1 MNKKITVYYAKDAD
15 EAARIQAVLQANGI
29 EAEEKSLG
37 EHVYHDIYGG
47 NGAYGR
53 EIQVEEEKEAQA
65 RAAINAWCSGKET
78 TEKSRNLSGKI
89 PPAPVPSEQSP
100 HCRCRPSRHHP
111 SVSEINQTIEN
122 GCTRIT
128 FRIQ

>member
-1 MNKKITVYYAKDAD
+1 MSNKYLVVIVED
-15 EAARIQAVLQANGI
+15 EYNISSFVSAVLQANGI

-89 PPAPVPSEQSP
+89 LIAVAVLLVIILLFL
-100 HCRCRPSRHHP
+100 R
-111 SVSEINQTIEN
+111 
-122 GCTRIT
+122 
-128 FRIQ
+128 

>member
-89 PPAPVPSEQSP
+89 QKSFRKNPY
-100 HCRCRPSRHHP
+100 CRCRPSRHHP

>member
-1 MNKKITVYYAKDAD
+1 MNKKITVYYATDAD

-89 PPAPVPSEQSP
+89 LIAVAVLLVIILLFL
-100 HCRCRPSRHHP
+100 R
-111 SVSEINQTIEN
+111 
-122 GCTRIT
+122 
-128 FRIQ
+128 

>member
-1 MNKKITVYYAKDAD
+1 M
-15 EAARIQAVLQANGI
+15 LQANGI

-89 PPAPVPSEQSP
+89 LIAVAVLLVIILLFL
-100 HCRCRPSRHHP
+100 R
-111 SVSEINQTIEN
+111 
-122 GCTRIT
+122 
-128 FRIQ
+128 

>member
-15 EAARIQAVLQANGI
+15 EAARIQAVLRPTGSRRRRKAWESMFI
-29 EAEEKSLG
+29 MIFTVETALTEERSRWRKRRKHRPGPPSMPGALEKKLRKIQKSFL
-37 EHVYHDIYGG
+37 ENPLAVAVH
-47 NGAYGR
+47 
-53 EIQVEEEKEAQA
+53 
-65 RAAINAWCSGKET
+65 
-78 TEKSRNLSGKI
+78 
-89 PPAPVPSEQSP
+89 
-100 HCRCRPSRHHP
+100 SRHHP

>member
-65 RAAINAWCSGKET
+65 RAAINAWWK
-78 TEKSRNLSGKI
+78 RNYGKI
-89 PPAPVPSEQSP
+89 QKSFRKNP

>member
-47 NGAYGR
+47 REGSTGQGR
-53 EIQVEEEKEAQA
+53 HQCLVLWK
-65 RAAINAWCSGKET
+65 
-78 TEKSRNLSGKI
+78 RNYGKI
-89 PPAPVPSEQSP
+89 QKSFRKNP

>member
-47 NGAYGR
+47 NGGGR
-53 EIQVEEEKEAQA
+53 EGSTGQGRHQGLVLWK
-65 RAAINAWCSGKET
+65 
-78 TEKSRNLSGKI
+78 RNYGKI
-89 PPAPVPSEQSP
+89 QKSFRKNP
-100 HCRCRPSRHHP
+100 HCRCRPSCYHP